1 MQSMLGAMFKNNNNN
16 NEVDGENPD
25 SLQQM
30 GEDEMK
36 FRLEEFM
43 K

>member
-1 MQSMLGAMFKNNNNN
+1 MQSMLGAMFKNNNN